1 MILFLLF
8 LLLLLLL
15 LVVVVVLFI
24 LLLLLLLLLLLIAT
38 VRNFIL
44 NKAESL
50 EQVNSKEVKPAK
62 KRNLQLNFH

>member
-8 LLLLLLL
+8 
-15 LVVVVVLFI
+15 

-62 KRNLQLNFH
+62 KAIKPSTQFSLKIRVTMRI